1 MSRIAVFFVLV
12 LFSCQGQSTNKA
24 QQKTDTVD
32 AKIIVPKNNT
42 VSCEPVITQLVKSSN
57 AIAFSQFGNTLVQV
71 AVAYLGPE
79 KLTIKLYVINDISEN
94 PSEKR
99 LVEHAVG
106 WLEFHQKTGQ
116 LLDITNDP
124 DNPLTLRYDKRIA
137 QEHDL
142 SSLCYSKATIVKTG
156 SGYALRDVML
166 VKDIK
171 FNGKLDRFFTR
182 SDFEKVFGRPD
193 SIQLLKDEAP
203 CVTIFDTEAPD
214 DKYLYKSGSRFET
227 SGDSV
232 AVEDFWFLN
241 GNFISYNG
249 IRIDANTTIEDIQQ
263 LFPTAVNERQG
274 MDKAGKLWVI
284 RLREDNEGIVDGHI
298 RMYFKD
304 GKAQSIHWWSP
315 C

>member
-1 MSRIAVFFVLV
+1 MSRIVVFFALV

-32 AKIIVPKNNT
+32 AKNIVPKKNT
-42 VSCEPVITQLVKSSN
+42 VSCEQVATQLVKSSN
-57 AIAFSQFGNTLVQV
+57 AVALSQFGDTLVQA
-71 AVAYLGPE
+71 AVAYLDPE
-79 KLTIKLYVINDISEN
+79 KLTIKLYVINDISET

-99 LVEHAVG
+99 LVERAVG
-106 WLEFHQKTGQ
+106 WLEFYQKTGQ

-124 DNPLTLRYDKRIA
+124 DNPLTLRYDKRIV

-142 SSLCYSKATIVKTG
+142 SSLCRSAAVIAKAG

-166 VKDIK
+166 DKDIK

-182 SDFEKVFGRPD
+182 GEFEKVFGRPD

-214 DKYLYKSGSRFET
+214 DKYLYKNGSRFET

-232 AVEDFWFLN
+232 AVEEFWFLN

-249 IRIDANTTIEDIQQ
+249 IRIDANTTIEDMQQ
-263 LFPTAVNERQG
+263 LFPTAVSERQG
-274 MDKAGKLWVI
+274 MDKVGKLWVI

>member
-1 MSRIAVFFVLV
+1 MSKIVVFFVLI

-24 QQKTDTVD
+24 QQQTDTVD
-32 AKIIVPKNNT
+32 AKIIVPKNNA
-42 VSCEPVITQLVKSSN
+42 VSCEQVVMQLVKSSN
-57 AIAFSQFGNTLVQV
+57 AIAFSQFGDTLVQA

-99 LVEHAVG
+99 LVERAVG
-106 WLEFHQKTGQ
+106 WLEFHQKSGQ

-124 DNPLTLRYDKRIA
+124 DNPLALRYDKRIA

-142 SSLCYSKATIVKTG
+142 SSLCYSKAAISKPG

-171 FNGKLDRFFTR
+171 FNGKLDRFFTQ

-203 CVTIFDTEAPD
+203 CITIFDTEAPD

-249 IRIDANTTIEDIQQ
+249 IRIDENTTIEDMQQ

-274 MDKAGKLWVI
+274 MDKASKMWVI

>member
-1 MSRIAVFFVLV
+1 MSRITFFFALI
-12 LFSCQGQSTNKA
+12 LFSCQGQSTNRI
-24 QQKTDTVD
+24 QQTTDTAD
-32 AKIIVPKNNT
+32 AKTIAPKNNAI
-42 VSCEPVITQLVKSSN
+42 SCEQVITQLVKSSN
-57 AIAFSQFGNTLVQV
+57 AIAFSQFSDTLVQA

-79 KLTIKLYVINDISEN
+79 KLTIKLYVVNNISEN
-94 PSEKR
+94 PLEKR

-124 DNPLTLRYDKRIA
+124 DNPLNLRYDKRIA

-142 SSLCYSKATIVKTG
+142 SSLCRSTAAIAQPG

-182 SDFEKVFGRPD
+182 SEFEKVFGRPD

-203 CVTIFDTEAPD
+203 CITIFDTEAPD

-241 GNFISYNG
+241 GNFISYIG
-249 IRIDANTTIEDIQQ
+249 IRIDANTTIEDMQQ

-284 RLREDNEGIVDGHI
+284 RLREDNEGILDGHI
-298 RMYFKD
+298 RMYFKS

>member
-1 MSRIAVFFVLV
+1 MSRIVVFFALV

-32 AKIIVPKNNT
+32 AKIIVPKNNAI
-42 VSCEPVITQLVKSSN
+42 SCEQLVKKLVKSSN
-57 AIAFSQFGNTLVQV
+57 AVAFSQFGDTLVHAQ
-71 AVAYLGPE
+71 VAYLGPE
-79 KLTIKLYVINDISEN
+79 KLTIKLYVINDISETS
-94 PSEKR
+94 SEKR

-124 DNPLTLRYDKRIA
+124 DHPVTLRYDKRIA

-142 SSLCYSKATIVKTG
+142 SKLCRSSAMVFKPG

-171 FNGKLDRFFTR
+171 FNGKLGRFFTR
-182 SDFEKVFGRPD
+182 NEFEKVFGRPD

-214 DKYLYKSGSRFET
+214 DKYLYKNGSRFET

-232 AVEDFWFLN
+232 AVEEFWFLN
-241 GNFISYNG
+241 GNFMSYNG
-249 IRIDANTTIEDIQQ
+249 IRIDASTTIEDIQQ